1 MYMYV
6 IVLCVTYDMLLNGI
20 CLNRF
25 GGYLISV
32 EILQAGDMLAVFYA
46 ILVGSLSL
54 GQATPS
60 IESVVN
66 ATGAAGEIF
75 EIIDRV
81 S

>member
-1 MYMYV
+1 
-6 IVLCVTYDMLLNGI
+6 
-20 CLNRF
+20 
-25 GGYLISV
+25 
-32 EILQAGDMLAVFYA
+32 MLAVFYA

-60 IESVVN
+60 IESVIN